1 MTDPPAAEP
10 TIRLLLVDDDALV
23 RAGLRLILGGSPDL
37 EVVGEAGDGVA
48 GLAEAD
54 RLRPDIVLMD
64 VRMPRKDGLTAT
76 RELLAPPGGTQGDR
90 ADHVRRRRTRAQ
102 ARAAGASG
110 FLLKDTHPRDM
121 IAAIR
126 AVRRG
131 EHTLS
136 PTVMAQVIA
145 AATASAQD
153 GAAIA
158 TLTDREREVACA
170 VGRGL
175 ANAEIAETLFM
186 SVATVK
192 GHVGHLFEKL
202 GVDNRVQ
209 VALLVHDA
217 GLS

>member
-1 MTDPPAAEP
+1 
-10 TIRLLLVDDDALV
+10 
-23 RAGLRLILGGSPDL
+23 
-37 EVVGEAGDGVA
+37 
-48 GLAEAD
+48 
-54 RLRPDIVLMD
+54 
-64 VRMPRKDGLTAT
+64 
-76 RELLAPPGGTQGDR
+76 
-90 ADHVRRRRTRAQ
+90 
-102 ARAAGASG
+102 
-110 FLLKDTHPRDM
+110 M